1 MAATKRNVSKKEEVK
16 ETSDAVKTSTP
27 TEEKEVES
35 SASCKGCCQGC
46 QCFKNLIVFVITFL
60 AIVGGFAFYLKQYQ
74 PDLYSKNIEIFFK
87 SSQEAPAS
95 APASTPSS
103 TPVTETKTNSE
114 TDKKFSLRNL
124 NLDDFD
130 DYINLEEKAYLK
142 SVIENEE
149 TLEKLKDRPDLLKVR
164 EYMEEPIGQFVKRFS
179 LEQQVVL
186 FINSNDE
193 RSKITRLAI
202 SQAKIPYGIMEV
214 DNEPRRAE
222 IRQALFR
229 MTAQNTFPFIFVNG
243 KFFGNSFYLQKTM
256 QDHSFYELVDSEEN
270 KKEWLLEKEEYAKKI
285 EKRKKEKEEREQKK
299 LEKILKK
306 MEKKFED
313 DKAKAEL

>member
-1 MAATKRNVSKKEEVK
+1 MAATKRNVSKKEEVND
-16 ETSDAVKTSTP
+16 TSDATETTTP
-27 TEEKEVES
+27 TQEKEVKP
-35 SASCKGCCQGC
+35 SASCSGCCQGC
-46 QCFKNLIVFVITFL
+46 QCFKNILVFIITFL
-60 AIVGGFAFYLKQYQ
+60 AVVGGFAFYLKQYQ

-87 SSQEAPAS
+87 SSPEAPTPAS
-95 APASTPSS
+95 APASTP
-103 TPVTETKTNSE
+103 VTEAKTDSE
-114 TDKKFSLRNL
+114 TDKKFSLRNI

-149 TLEKLKDRPDLLKVR
+149 TLEKIKDRPDLLKVR
-164 EYMEEPIGQFVKRFS
+164 EYMEEPIGQLVKRFS

-243 KFFGNSFYLQKTM
+243 KFYGNSFYLQKTM
-256 QDHSFYELVDSEEN
+256 QDHSFYDLVDSEEN
-270 KKEWLLEKEEYAKKI
+270 KKNWLLEKEEYAQKI

-313 DKAKAEL
+313 DKQKAEL